1 MNPGVSF
8 EQVAQ
13 ILNSVAATR
22 PNEFAMQDKLRAAQE
37 ENQRLQTRLSRAN
50 ASLEALAK
58 RFNDQQETASRYA
71 AAYTAIK
78 RGLMMRDMQ
87 AMAVDYLTGENITS
101 EDMEAN
107 KARMTHDVTD
117 LFNTAVADGVV
128 DNILKFDDTTPLFS
142 NDADNKWLMDQ
153 LQHDIAKHPYNIWSK

>member
-22 PNEFAMQDKLRAAQE
+22 PSEFAMQEKLRAAQE
-37 ENQRLQTRLSRAN
+37 ESQRLQTRLSLTN

-58 RFNDQQETASRYA
+58 RFNDQHDTASRHA

-87 AMAVDYLTGENITS
+87 AMVGDYLTDDTS
-101 EDMEAN
+101 GDMEAN
-107 KARMTHDVTD
+107 KERLAHDVINI
-117 LFNTAVADGVV
+117 FNTALADGVLA
-128 DNILKFDDTTPLFS
+128 DTLKFLDTTSLIC
-142 NDADNKWLMDQ
+142 NDADHKWLMDQ
-153 LQHDIAKHPYNIWSK
+153 LQHDIAQHQCNIWA

>member
-22 PNEFAMQDKLRAAQE
+22 PSEFAMQEKLRVAQE
-37 ENQRLQTRLSRAN
+37 ENQRLQTRLSQAN

-58 RFNDQQETASRYA
+58 RFNEQQDTASRYA

-87 AMAVDYLTGENITS
+87 AMAGDYLTGEDI
-101 EDMEAN
+101 EAN
-107 KARMTHDVTD
+107 KARITHDVTD

-128 DNILKFDDTTPLFS
+128 YDVLQLDDTTPLFS
-142 NDADNKWLMDQ
+142 NDADNRWLMEQ
-153 LQHDIAKHPYNIWSK
+153 LQHDIANHPYNIWTK